1 MVNVKHVLGAYS
13 FALVCVSL
21 QASEIPD
28 YKIGDKAA
36 QDIVATVPFDL
47 VDSQATAALKTSQ
60 AQGIAAIY
68 HQFNGQTNLMARNF
82 LAAFDQAHQSFSNA
96 VAAAY
101 HQPAIDNSTIEASDF
116 GYLVT
121 AYNVKHKAFPVTTEL
136 AVIWARGDS
145 GAALRDKWLG
155 LLLQATKGPVQP
167 DAVPAHFVYRKKVRV
182 MPVTSVNQKFTF
194 TQAWRQGH
202 IISLDKIFLISAA
215 RAGFRQQF
223 SEEQQPLAGALAQFL
238 QPDCFPDVDLTKQ
251 ARDFSVRQM
260 IVSRHFNANQV
271 ILHRGEVVGAQ
282 VLAALAAINEAMVP
296 GTLNQQIAD
305 ERQRTEQEH
314 ELAQAEQQQAQI
326 AQQAVLLAQQQQQQA
341 QAERARA
348 QSQADQER
356 DQATAMT
363 EQAAAMRQQALD
375 AQKQA
380 QKISV
385 RDEWLLAALAAV
397 SVLALFVVARL
408 VRGPSASPALVKL
421 RPVEKSLAAPAA
433 ELAPYLAQTLKEA
446 VVQGLA
452 AQRAELLEAQ
462 RVAAVEIAELVN
474 RLDTLQAPMQ
484 ERIRAYQER
493 IQELQKELA
502 ERNLE
507 NRELLKMKIEMMRQ
521 QIETERGRVRF
532 N

>member
-1 MVNVKHVLGAYS
+1 MVILKHVLGACS
-13 FALVCVSL
+13 FALVCISL
-21 QASEIPD
+21 QANEIPA

-36 QDIVATVPFDL
+36 QDIVAAVPFDV
-47 VDSQATAALKTSQ
+47 VDAQATAALKTSQ

-82 LAAFDQAHQSFSNA
+82 LAAFDQARQGFSNT

-101 HQPAIDNSTIEASDF
+101 QQPSIDNSTIEASDF
-116 GYLVT
+116 GSLVT
-121 AYNVKHKAFPVTTEL
+121 AYNANHKAFPVTTEL
-136 AVIWARGDS
+136 AVTWARGGS

-155 LLLQATKGPVQP
+155 LMLEAMKEPVQP
-167 DAVPAHFVYRKKVRV
+167 DGVPAHFVYRKKVRI
-182 MPVTSVNQKFTF
+182 MPLTNPSQKFTF

-202 IISLDKIFLISAA
+202 IISLDKISGISAVRA
-215 RAGFRQQF
+215 RFRQQF
-223 SEEQQPLAGALAQFL
+223 SQQEQPLAGELAQFL
-238 QPDCFPDVDLTKQ
+238 QPDCFPDVAMTKE
-251 ARDFSVRQM
+251 ARDYSVRQLL
-260 IVSRHFNANQV
+260 VSDHFETGQV
-271 ILHRGEVVGAQ
+271 IVHHGDTIGAQ
-282 VLAALAAINEAMVP
+282 ALVALAAMSQAMMP

-305 ERQRTEQEH
+305 EHERAQQEH

-341 QAERARA
+341 QADRARA

-356 DQATAMT
+356 
-363 EQAAAMRQQALD
+363 EQALD

-380 QKISV
+380 QKI
-385 RDEWLLAALAAV
+385 RDRDAWLLAAVAGIAI
-397 SVLALFVVARL
+397 LALLMVARL
-408 VRGPSASPALVKL
+408 VRRQYSNPAVAKL
-421 RPVEKSLAAPAA
+421 RPIGKLSAGSGQ

-462 RVAAVEIAELVN
+462 RLAATEIAELVH
-474 RLDTLQAPMQ
+474 RLDMLQAPMQ

-502 ERNLE
+502 ERNQE
-507 NRELLKMKIEMMRQ
+507 NRELLKMKIEMVRQ